1 MIKSSSTQ
9 LRLSNILYIQTDF
22 LNSNPSAVLSRLSDL
37 FHYTGTNLFQEFGD
51 MFMKNYVWKLFLQSR
66 TADSCFFSLGSYFE
80 TERHS
85 LLSPP
90 IPLSP
95 TLSFPLFP
103 PVGHNYK
110 SSSHHMGPNPIIAGA
125 ERGVFASRSSSLIR
139 TKITRISSC
148 GTKPRLKTG
157 WGGTSSRLR
166 CEMVQGWRRRRRRRR
181 CFAWQWAD
189 SVYAWSHGA
198 GRPSNRGWMWRRP
211 RPDAPWLIVLPR
223 ESPGRPV
230 LSHWGAE
237 ARV

>member
-1 MIKSSSTQ
+1 MWLEVLPHNNTVQTFYIFRQTSWTRSLEAFWFIPLYRNKSLSGVWRHFHEKQRLEVVSSVAYC
-9 LRLSNILYIQTDF
+9 RF
-22 LNSNPSAVLSRLSDL
+22 L
-37 FHYTGTNLFQEFGD
+37 
-51 MFMKNYVWKLFLQSR
+51 
-66 TADSCFFSLGSYFE
+66 FFPLGSYFE
-80 TERHS
+80 TKRHN

-90 IPLSP
+90 NTALSNLVFP
-95 TLSFPLFP
+95 TVP
-103 PVGHNYK
+103 PSGPQLQIFLPPY
-110 SSSHHMGPNPIIAGA
+110 GPNPIIAGA

-148 GTKPRLKTG
+148 GTKPQLKTG
-157 WGGTSSRLR
+157 GGTSSRLR
-166 CEMVQGWRRRRRRRR
+166 CEMVRGWRRRRRR

-211 RPDAPWLIVLPR
+211 CPDAPWLIVLPR